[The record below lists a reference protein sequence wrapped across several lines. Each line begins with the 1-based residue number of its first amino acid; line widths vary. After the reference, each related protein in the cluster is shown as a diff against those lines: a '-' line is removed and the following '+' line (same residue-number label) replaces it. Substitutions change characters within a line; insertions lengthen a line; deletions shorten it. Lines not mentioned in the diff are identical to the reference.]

1 MNSDQVTLVGQ
12 VFESYVSEYHKNDI
26 LLILKESDED
36 AHYPVV
42 VNAMTLFETN
52 MEIGE
57 YFNAFPNE
65 VLTVFD
71 SALRRSAL
79 TILQSLSQP
88 EGASMKQNLHARISG
103 LPVCPELVREH
114 IPKTKDVG
122 HFLSVTG
129 TVIRTSLVK
138 ILEFERDYMCNKCKH
153 VFVVKADFEQY
164 YTFCQPSSCPSLESC
179 DSSKF
184 TCLSGLSSSPTRCRD
199 YQEIKIQEQ
208 VQRLSVGSIP
218 RSMKVILEDDLVDSC
233 KSGRNEIL
241 ASLCPQVFGM
251 YLVKLAV
258 ALVLAGGI
266 QRTDATGT
274 RVRGES
280 HLLLVGDPG
289 TGKSQFLKYAAKIT
303 PRSVLTTGIGS
314 TSAGLTVT
322 AVKDSGEWNLE
333 AGALVLADEGLCC
346 IDEFNS
352 LKEHDR
358 TSIHEAMEQQTISVA
373 KAGLVC
379 KLNTRTTILAATNP
393 KGQYDTHESVSV
405 NIALGSP
412 LLSRFDLILVLLDTK
427 NEDWDRI
434 ISSFILENKGYP
446 SKSEKLWSMEKMKT
460 YFCLIRNLQ
469 PTLSDEG
476 NQVLL
481 RYYQMQRQ
489 SDSRNAARTTI
500 RLLESLIRLAEAHAR
515 LMFRDA
521 VTLEDAVTAVS
532 VMESS
537 MQGGALLGGVNA
549 LHTAF
554 PENPLKQYQR
564 QCELILEKLE
574 LRSLLSEELRRLER
588 LQNQNV
594 HRSQPQAVEAETN
607 PGSSKNDPGEAAKS
621 GIWSAQQEVNW
632 SMLISSPG
640 PSPEGSPLSDPL
652 SHGEPS
658 RPAKRKHS
666 AEHKNSK
673 DDSLDWFDSIA
684 THQLEPQNTVPVSPK
699 TNGGKMALQ
708 TFKNKAQGKGKGEPG
723 QRSKME
729 TGQLPAPGETE
740 ASRRPDHVDHVEGKE
755 AKKAAVVPEAAGSAG
770 EPDSV
775 LTHHVSRKLHQ
786 LRKASAQELCR
797 NPATVSVHPVGPSHP
812 RSSSLCGPKGAL
824 ETPKRKRQKSLAQME
839 EPELGRAESPGPP
852 LAKLAKF
859 TFKQKSKLTH
869 SPEDHSPMSPGT
881 TKGAVPSP
889 GVLQRVSRE
898 AVVPGKSPQK
908 LASTSGSKNSDQQQ
922 DQAMDVS
929 QQALEEDRPREK
941 SKRGPE
947 GRVTQPE
954 FELGNQ
960 TGHSPPT
967 CQRDRKEEVSC
978 NIKSSK
984 VHACTL
990 AKLAHFSF
998 TSPSESKSESPP
1010 PPPESENKGARGTS
1024 PRPGAS
1030 ATVLGKKRKTFQLE
1044 GSSERLFLSKKSL
1057 FTLSELDDEALDFD
1071 WNEEMRRKP

>member
-164 YTFCQPSSCPSLESC
+164 YTFCRPSSCPSLESC

-333 AGALVLADEGLCC
+333 AGALVLADAGLCC

-574 LRSLLSEELRRLER
+574 LHNLLSEELRRLER

-594 HRSQPQAVEAETN
+594 HQSQPQAVEAETN

-621 GIWSAQQEVNW
+621 RIWSAQQEVNW
-632 SMLISSPG
+632 SLLTSSPG
-640 PSPEGSPLSDPL
+640 PSPKGSPLSDPL
-652 SHGEPS
+652 SHGGPS

-684 THQLEPQNTVPVSPK
+684 THQLEPQNTAPVSPK

-708 TFKNKAQGKGKGEPG
+708 TFKNKAQGKEKGVPG

-797 NPATVSVHPVGPSHP
+797 NSATVPVQPVGPSLP

-839 EPELGRAESPGPP
+839 EPELGSAESPGPP

-859 TFKQKSKLTH
+859 TFKRKSKLTH
-869 SPEDHSPMSPGT
+869 SPEDHSSMSPGT

-889 GVLQRVSRE
+889 RVLRRVSRE
-898 AVVPGKSPQK
+898 AVVPGKGPQK
-908 LASTSGSKNSDQQQ
+908 LASTSGSRNSDQQQ

-929 QQALEEDRPREK
+929 QQALEEDSPREK

-960 TGHSPPT
+960 TGRSPPT
-967 CQRDRKEEVSC
+967 CQRDRKEEVSR

-998 TSPSESKSESPP
+998 TSPSESKSEPP
-1010 PPPESENKGARGTS
+1010 PPPESENEGARGTS
-1024 PRPGAS
+1024 PRPGAA
-1030 ATVLGKKRKTFQLE
+1030 ATVLGRKRKTFQLE
-1044 GSSERLFLSKKSL
+1044 GSSERLFFSKKSL

-1071 WNEEMRRKP
+1071 WNEEIRRKP

>member
-1 MNSDQVTLVGQ
+1 MNSDQIALVGQ

-26 LLILKESDED
+26 LLILKENDED

-65 VLTVFD
+65 VLTIFD
-71 SALRRSAL
+71 NSLRRSAM
-79 TILQSLSQP
+79 TILESLSQP
-88 EGASMKQNLHARISG
+88 EGVSMKQNLHARISG

-164 YTFCQPSSCPSLESC
+164 YTFCRPSSCPSLESC

-184 TCLSGLSSSPTRCRD
+184 TCLSDLSSSPTKCRD

-208 VQRLSVGSIP
+208 VQRLAIGNIP
-218 RSMKVILEDDLVDSC
+218 RSMKVILEDDLVDTC
-233 KSGRNEIL
+233 KSGDDLTIYGVVMQRWKPFQRDVRCEVEIVLKANYVQVNNEQSAGIIMDEEVRKEFEDFWEHYKSDPFAGRNEIL

-258 ALVLAGGI
+258 AMVLAGGI

-333 AGALVLADEGLCC
+333 AGALVLADAGLCC

-393 KGQYDTHESVSV
+393 KGQYDPHESVSV

-460 YFCLIRNLQ
+460 YFSLIRKLQ
-469 PTLSDEG
+469 PTLSDVG

-515 LMFRDA
+515 LMFRDT
-521 VTLEDAVTAVS
+521 VTLEDAITVVS

-549 LHTAF
+549 LHTSF
-554 PENPLKQYQR
+554 PENPLEQYQR

-574 LRSLLSEELRRLER
+574 LHSLLSEELRRLER
-588 LQNQNV
+588 LQNQSV
-594 HRSQPQAVEAETN
+594 YQSQPRTEAETT
-607 PGSSKNDPGEAAKS
+607 PGSSGRDPGGESKFRTS
-621 GIWSAQQEVNW
+621 TQQEVNCG
-632 SMLISSPG
+632 IPSSSTG
-640 PSPEGSPLSDPL
+640 GSPRGSPPLDPPPHL
-652 SHGEPS
+652 GPNRSARRKDSAQHDS
-658 RPAKRKHS
+658 RDAG
-666 AEHKNSK
+666 
-673 DDSLDWFDSIA
+673 LDWFDSLT
-684 THQLEPQNTVPVSPK
+684 THRIEPKNTVSVSPGPK
-699 TNGGKMALQ
+699 TTEWKVVLKKSNN
-708 TFKNKAQGKGKGEPG
+708 TSQGKEEREPD
-723 QRSKME
+723 QRSKLE
-729 TGQLPAPGETE
+729 TGLLPAPGETG
-740 ASRRPDHVDHVEGKE
+740 APLRPESVKGKKG
-755 AKKAAVVPEAAGSAG
+755 KKAAAVSETAGTAD

-775 LTHHVSRKLHQ
+775 LTHHVPRKLHR
-786 LRKASAQELCR
+786 LRKERAQELYS
-797 NPATVSVHPVGPSHP
+797 NPARPPS
-812 RSSSLCGPKGAL
+812 
-824 ETPKRKRQKSLAQME
+824 
-839 EPELGRAESPGPP
+839 
-852 LAKLAKF
+852 
-859 TFKQKSKLTH
+859 
-869 SPEDHSPMSPGT
+869 
-881 TKGAVPSP
+881 
-889 GVLQRVSRE
+889 
-898 AVVPGKSPQK
+898 
-908 LASTSGSKNSDQQQ
+908 
-922 DQAMDVS
+922 
-929 QQALEEDRPREK
+929 
-941 SKRGPE
+941 
-947 GRVTQPE
+947 QP
-954 FELGNQ
+954 N
-960 TGHSPPT
+960 
-967 CQRDRKEEVSC
+967 
-978 NIKSSK
+978 
-984 VHACTL
+984 
-990 AKLAHFSF
+990 
-998 TSPSESKSESPP
+998 
-1010 PPPESENKGARGTS
+1010 
-1024 PRPGAS
+1024 
-1030 ATVLGKKRKTFQLE
+1030 
-1044 GSSERLFLSKKSL
+1044 
-1057 FTLSELDDEALDFD
+1057 
-1071 WNEEMRRKP
+1071 